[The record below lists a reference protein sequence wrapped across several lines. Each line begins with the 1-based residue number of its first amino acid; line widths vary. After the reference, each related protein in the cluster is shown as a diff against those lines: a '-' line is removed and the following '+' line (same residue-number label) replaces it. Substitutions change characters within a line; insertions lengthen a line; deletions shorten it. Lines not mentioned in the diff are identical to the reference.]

1 MKQTIDNLTF
11 CHRKVIRSNPVYRLV
26 ISGRIHHHWKPIER
40 NVFIPLA
47 FWLGHC
53 KWKSHNTSG
62 LAFLTSTA
70 FSHPARPATATD
82 TVAST
87 MSQDS
92 DLTEIKKTK
101 RRLSRMFV
109 YLEKRE
115 LVPPSAKRFEDLQ
128 KKGRVKE
135 MSFTRIDSA
144 ADFWNWGT
152 QRSSLIP
159 P

>member
-1 MKQTIDNLTF
+1 MGETRPQPAHET
-11 CHRKVIRSNPVYRLV
+11 H
-26 ISGRIHHHWKPIER
+26 KPD
-40 NVFIPLA
+40 
-47 FWLGHC
+47 
-53 KWKSHNTSG
+53 SHNTSS

-87 MSQDS
+87 MLQES
-92 DLTEIKKTK
+92 DLTEIQKTK

-115 LVPPSAKRFEDLQ
+115 LVPPCTKRFEDLQ
-128 KKGRVKE
+128 KKGQVKE

-144 ADFWNWGT
+144 ADIKHLLAANFPILLGSDLK
-152 QRSSLIP
+152 R
-159 P
+159 